1 MEQKETEKPPA
12 DATHRAGLAGSIA
25 GAIGWFGGSL
35 GAIGVMLYACG
46 YLISIAQLHLLGIGR
61 LVSYSHDYYVQTG
74 GSFVADLGSTLGTG
88 AAFVGK
94 ELVAFVVLVVGATVI
109 LYRTKLRRLAWVVR
123 LRGWWQRAAVVWQP
137 AIYAILLYLLLF
149 GYGDPVR
156 FGRPLTLADVLF
168 VDPPASA
175 GPELTDIHI
184 MLMTGDTARL
194 GGQFE
199 DHLVT
204 YLIVCLLGFAAYHVT
219 ATWRRRRLAMAPFA
233 LIVLLYTL
241 LLPMLYGVLK
251 LQLEFPVVVL
261 WSGGEAKTAEP
272 QRGFLLNLGEHEAII
287 YLPSQRSVTW
297 RRREQIDRIDVVAVA
312 PVLRGDAAGKETR

>member
-1 MEQKETEKPPA
+1 MEQGETDKPPA

-88 AAFVGK
+88 AAFIGK

-137 AIYAILLYLLLF
+137 AHDLANFCSSQCEFFVSTCFPWARRLFAPRATGVYAAESNPNLPYSF
-149 GYGDPVR
+149 D
-156 FGRPLTLADVLF
+156 
-168 VDPPASA
+168 
-175 GPELTDIHI
+175 
-184 MLMTGDTARL
+184 RL
-194 GGQFE
+194 RNR
-199 DHLVT
+199 
-204 YLIVCLLGFAAYHVT
+204 I
-219 ATWRRRRLAMAPFA
+219 WRR
-233 LIVLLYTL
+233 V
-241 LLPMLYGVLK
+241 
-251 LQLEFPVVVL
+251 
-261 WSGGEAKTAEP
+261 
-272 QRGFLLNLGEHEAII
+272 
-287 YLPSQRSVTW
+287 PS
-297 RRREQIDRIDVVAVA
+297 
-312 PVLRGDAAGKETR
+312 K